1 MLQVQKSKS
10 GKGKGLN
17 YFSEKVT
24 TKRSRR
30 KMKERR
36 PEVKSI
42 SHKKYTKNEDV
53 FGKKVSKKYNFEVSL
68 NLKNLTGASDWS

>member
-42 SHKKYTKNEDV
+42 SHKKYTKNEDI
-53 FGKKVSKKYNFEVSL
+53 FGK
-68 NLKNLTGASDWS
+68 